1 MELISMAISMSMM
14 AVLAI
19 IITIGPVILLSNISK
34 NTRLTKIATESMLK
48 RVEEL
53 LYEKQRERRET
64 GNEWKTEL

>member
-1 MELISMAISMSMM
+1 MSMM

-19 IITIGPVILLSNISK
+19 IITIGPVILLSRISK

>member
-19 IITIGPVILLSNISK
+19 IITIGPVILLSRISK